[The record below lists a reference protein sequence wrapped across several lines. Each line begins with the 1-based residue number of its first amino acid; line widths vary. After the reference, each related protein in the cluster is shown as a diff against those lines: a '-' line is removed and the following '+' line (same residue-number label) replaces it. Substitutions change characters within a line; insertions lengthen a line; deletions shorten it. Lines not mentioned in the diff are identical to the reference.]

1 MSARRKRAGKGPS
14 ARPNKRTPRTPS
26 PAVSSRRESS
36 SSSSAERALD
46 ECIGAISLVEV
57 AQRSLESMEIA
68 SAEQEVLG
76 RALKAIWFV
85 HDWIYERTPDEPD
98 NEDADAGD
106 EP

>member
-1 MSARRKRAGKGPS
+1 MSARRKRAGKGAS
-14 ARPNKRTPRTPS
+14 ARPKKRNPTTPS
-26 PAVSSRRESS
+26 PVASSRREASS
-36 SSSSAERALD
+36 SIGAERALD

-98 NEDADAGD
+98 DEDAGPGD